1 MSMKR
6 FFELSFRPFFVL
18 TGIGTAL
25 GSLNAFWPRWTAE
38 TVEKIPFVQDY
49 TIILQHWGLMLGL
62 MGVFMIIAAFKV
74 DWRNPILVFAAL
86 EKTFVVYLVVANSHQ
101 AYVHGFLLWSV
112 RPQSSLNVT
121 GTNFCPKRNGTP
133 YAGRV
138 TVWVVMTERNTA
150 NERGGQHERG
160 SCSTYRLDAEGCT

>member
-1 MSMKR
+1 MKR

-25 GSLNAFWPRWTAE
+25 GGLNAFWPRWTAE

-49 TIILQHWGLMLGL
+49 TIVLQHWGFMLGL

-86 EKTFVVYLVVANSHQ
+86 EKTFVVYLVVANRHQ
-101 AYVHGFLLWSV
+101 AYAQGLVGGAVMDATVVLYTLSYFGVYGLKA
-112 RPQSSLNVT
+112 SS
-121 GTNFCPKRNGTP
+121 
-133 YAGRV
+133 
-138 TVWVVMTERNTA
+138 M
-150 NERGGQHERG
+150 
-160 SCSTYRLDAEGCT
+160 